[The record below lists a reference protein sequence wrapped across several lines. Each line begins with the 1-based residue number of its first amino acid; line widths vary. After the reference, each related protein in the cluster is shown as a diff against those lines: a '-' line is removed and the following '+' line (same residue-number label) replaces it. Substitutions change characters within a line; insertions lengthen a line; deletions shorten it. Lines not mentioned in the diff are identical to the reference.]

1 MAEAVGLLSGG
12 ITLVD
17 VAAKSG
23 LSLVKLLESFH
34 NHNKTV
40 RELQQELGSLN
51 GLLRELGEAVMDSPV
66 DVATLDLPLR
76 QCTQICR
83 DFEALITKCTAHF
96 DESKTSFRDWARTR
110 IKEDQIISLKSLIAS
125 YKSTIVIALGCIN
138 L

>member
-23 LSLVKLLESFH
+23 LSLVKLIESFH

-51 GLLRELGEAVMDSPV
+51 GLLRELGEAAMDSPV
-66 DVATLDLPLR
+66 DVATLNLPLR
-76 QCTQICR
+76 QCTQICT

-96 DESKTSFRDWARTR
+96 DESKTSFRDWARLT
-110 IKEDQIISLKSLIAS
+110 IKEDEIISLKSLIAS